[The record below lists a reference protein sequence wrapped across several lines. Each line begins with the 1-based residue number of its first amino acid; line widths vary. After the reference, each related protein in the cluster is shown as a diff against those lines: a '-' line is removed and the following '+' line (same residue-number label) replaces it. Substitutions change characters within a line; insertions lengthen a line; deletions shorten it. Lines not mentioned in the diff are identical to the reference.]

1 MMIPALRL
9 SQYLIVLVVAFLSGA
24 TWAADGAIVL
34 NQPDVKW
41 AACGKDPPWNVC
53 QRFVVRGDPA
63 KEASDNMLRFPKR
76 FAFPKHWH
84 DNAEQVVV
92 TAGSMVIS
100 FEGGREETVRAGG
113 FMYIPRS
120 WPTGA
125 RVRMAAPFFWGLW
138 GRIPSTSSQRK
149 TGRIARG

>member
-1 MMIPALRL
+1 MELEAQMMIPALRL

-24 TWAADGAIVL
+24 TWAADVAIVL

-63 KEASDNMLRFPKR
+63 KEASDNMLRFPKG
-76 FAFPKHWH
+76 FALPKHWH

-113 FMYIPRS
+113 FMYIPPKLAH
-120 WPTGA
+120 WGTCPDGCT
-125 RVRMAAPFFWGLW
+125 FFLGIV
-138 GRIPSTSSQRK
+138 GPDSFYE
-149 TGRIARG
+149 